1 MEKSIILLKTNTI
14 EQNSKLWAEFI
25 DKDTPSK
32 QGIFIN
38 FKETPELE
46 KPYIDYLVKNYN
58 YVLEKPFF
66 LRKP

>member
-1 MEKSIILLKTNTI
+1 LVLLII
-14 EQNSKLWAEFI
+14 SSFI
-25 DKDTPSK
+25 YRKVGTLCGAGTPSK
-32 QGIFIN
+32 QGVFIN

-66 LRKP
+66 LRKI